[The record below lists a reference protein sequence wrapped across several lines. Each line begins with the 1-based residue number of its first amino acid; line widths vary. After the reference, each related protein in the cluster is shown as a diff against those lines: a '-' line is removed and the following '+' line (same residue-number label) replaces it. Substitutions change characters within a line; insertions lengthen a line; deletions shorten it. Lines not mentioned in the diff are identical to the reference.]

1 MTGPEPSTPL
11 NEGTSNQNNT
21 TTQSIIEG
29 HVSALKELLNEQ
41 SNHDLI
47 NPMHLNFSDDIQ
59 DTDDEIIEI
68 NKKKEKGKATVTDE
82 DLSKPFKEV
91 LKCPFTRRII
101 EFSYPGHMMPTNVK
115 IYDGNG
121 DPEDHISRFT
131 GIENQ
136 GEWPMFGMLRGCAK
150 HPTEISKII
159 QRANKSHP
167 NFKERWVSE
176 SNVIPNVPELM
187 HISSFLSSHKCPE
200 LSKGF
205 SDSIPKT
212 VDEMLK
218 RVDDYVRLEAAF
230 RNTDF
235 PKGEFQRKELP
246 SQWGQRNDRPQRG
259 LFRNTRR
266 RPDHIPTFQLQEH
279 HAPYIAQH
287 PPHQDFRHPREQYRD
302 NRAVLTLDSLV
313 STLKKS
319 LPRNTS

>member
-47 NPMHLNFSDDIQ
+47 NPMLLNFSDDIQ

-82 DLSKPFKEV
+82 DLIKPFKEA
-91 LKCPFTRRII
+91 LKFPFTRRII
-101 EFSYPGHMMPTNVK
+101 EFSSPGHMMPTNVK
-115 IYDGNG
+115 IYDGTD
-121 DPEDHISRFT
+121 DP
-131 GIENQ
+131 
-136 GEWPMFGMLRGCAK
+136 GCAK
-150 HPTEISKII
+150 DPTEISKII
-159 QRANKSHP
+159 QRENKSHP

-176 SNVIPNVPELM
+176 SNAIPNVPELM
-187 HISSFLSSHKCPE
+187 QISSFMSSHKCPK

-212 VDEMLK
+212 ADEMLK
-218 RVDDYVRLEAAF
+218 RVDDY
-230 RNTDF
+230 
-235 PKGEFQRKELP
+235 
-246 SQWGQRNDRPQRG
+246 RNDRPQRG
-259 LFRNTRR
+259 PFGNTHH

-287 PPHQDFRHPREQYRD
+287 HPHQDFRHPREQYRD

-313 STLKKS
+313 STPKEILATDTPVEFAATTTASRSTQQRKHEQV
-319 LPRNTS
+319 L